1 MALRGKDH
9 VIVDQP
15 PKLTLTG
22 FHLRQLQR
30 ADVGAWFRY
39 LTDPQV
45 YEHTSWAVTK
55 PDDLLSLFEDY
66 ESPNLESSIRLAIV
80 TGDDQLVGTVGFHAI
95 SSRDRVAEIVYDVA
109 TMYWGRGIATQSCSI
124 LTTWGFESR
133 ELNRIQ
139 ATTLE
144 SNYRSQRVLQK
155 CGFEFEG
162 VLRSYRMVRGV
173 PGDFKMYSKL
183 RC

>member
-1 MALRGKDH
+1 

-22 FHLRQLQR
+22 FHLQQLQR

-66 ESPNLESSIRLAIV
+66 ESPNLESSTV
-80 TGDDQLVGTVGFHAI
+80 TRPIIEDHSDRSKGTPARCMSLCVLLRFQCRRSDEA
-95 SSRDRVAEIVYDVA
+95 SEA
-109 TMYWGRGIATQSCSI
+109 GRPWIGCPKET
-124 LTTWGFESR
+124 LNVLEES
-133 ELNRIQ
+133 LMGG
-139 ATTLE
+139 LCC
-144 SNYRSQRVLQK
+144 K
-155 CGFEFEG
+155 
-162 VLRSYRMVRGV
+162 
-173 PGDFKMYSKL
+173 
-183 RC
+183 